1 MTPAQECG
9 MILCLAVIVA
19 SIGGVFYLSMGDQDP
34 DHVESIINVE
44 RFDMTLVSDEE
55 NARIVMCDF
64 LFSIDQRVPV
74 IVGGDIANATIPK
87 GAFYSAGEATVVRGT
102 SLFVLNEPAASGD
115 EVEILIRHG
124 ASETAVTATLG
135 AAT

>member
-74 IVGGDIANATIPK
+74 TVGGDIANATIPK

-102 SLFVLNEPAASGD
+102 SLFVLNEPAAPGD

-124 ASETAVTATLG
+124 ASETSVVVEVG
-135 AAT
+135 GS